1 MASILYR
8 GRCLLS
14 IYIFPIYSPTIPKP
28 IKTHPE
34 QNHIESIK
42 EDQPFTVIPVKYEYS
57 IHANTQNAIKM
68 KKTPSIIIRR
78 MGLTEN
84 EVIPSI
90 AKFSI
95 LDNGYLDSPAKR
107 SARL

>member
-1 MASILYR
+1 
-8 GRCLLS
+8 
-14 IYIFPIYSPTIPKP
+14 
-28 IKTHPE
+28 
-34 QNHIESIK
+34 
-42 EDQPFTVIPVKYEYS
+42 
-57 IHANTQNAIKM
+57 M
-68 KKTPSIIIRR
+68 KKKPSVIIIR

-95 LDNGYLDSPAKR
+95 LDSGYLDSPAKR